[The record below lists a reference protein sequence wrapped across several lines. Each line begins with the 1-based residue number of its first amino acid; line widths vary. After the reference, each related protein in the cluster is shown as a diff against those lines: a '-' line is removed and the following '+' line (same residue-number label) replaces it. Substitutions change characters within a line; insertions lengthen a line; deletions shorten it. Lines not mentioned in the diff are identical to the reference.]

1 MNEFTKIM
9 ITYAV
14 IAVVWYV
21 VQTIGCLGVFKKT
34 ESKKALAFIPLL
46 REKELFDI
54 SMKDQKAGT
63 IWLVLAVVGLVG
75 FFGGSFT
82 QIQILAWV
90 GFISLILAIFLS
102 IYRNYREAK
111 AFGRGAGTAVILTL
125 FDPLGNLIIG
135 RSFSE
140 YKGRK

>member
-1 MNEFTKIM
+1 MSELTMIL

-14 IAVVWYV
+14 IAVIWYV
-21 VQTIGCLGVFKKT
+21 IQTIGCLGVFKKT
-34 ESKKALAFIPLL
+34 ESKKSLAFIPLL

-54 SMKDQKAGT
+54 SVENQKAGVT
-63 IWLVLAVVGLVG
+63 WLVLAVVGLAG
-75 FFGGSFT
+75 FLAGSFT
-82 QIQILAWV
+82 KIQILAWI
-90 GFISLILAIFLS
+90 GFVAIILAVILA

-111 AFGRGAGTAVILTL
+111 SFGRGAGTAVILTL

-140 YKGRK
+140 YKGRN